1 MNKEDFSKLAHR
13 LRPGIA
19 SVSLRFLKDEDE
31 AEDNTQDTL
40 LKLWIVRERLQNY
53 KSVDALAI
61 AICKNLCISKI
72 RRRKII
78 PIELDEEMA
87 LMSERNAQW
96 MLEEKENSGWLAET
110 IDGLPASQM
119 QILKMSQQE
128 GLSNSDIALIL
139 GISETT
145 VRTAICKARK
155 TLLEKLASSRGLT
168 L

>member
-1 MNKEDFSKLAHR
+1 MNKEDFSKIAQH
-13 LRPGIA
+13 LRPGIV
-19 SVSLRFLKDEDE
+19 SVSFRFLKDEAE

-40 LKLWIVRERLQNY
+40 LKLWMIKDRLHEY
-53 KSVDALAI
+53 KSVDSLAI

-78 PIELDEEMA
+78 PIELDEEIA
-87 LMSERNAQW
+87 IVNEYNAQSQ
-96 MLEEKENSGWLAET
+96 LEDKENSGWLAEK

-139 GISETT
+139 GINETT

-155 TLLEKLASSRGLT
+155 SLLDKLKKRI
-168 L
+168 